1 MTVLV
6 GRMKKETVQFA
17 LCLLAGT
24 LMGGI
29 LLLDLPSKWK
39 IAFFVATGIIGL
51 ILGTK
56 SPVRVLL
63 CILAFLVPFNLSK
76 GLVSRPEYSGYT
88 NSVSISPSDIL
99 VLILLGLLLAKA
111 ALHQANIHIPSI
123 IVSALAWLVLS
134 SLSLLAA
141 QDNQAVVFQLIN
153 MSKMV
158 LLCLAIA
165 GSVTNDLDLTFVITG
180 LMLSMVFQS
189 FVGIYQGVTGHPLG
203 LQILTEISEVR
214 QQDLSV
220 GLVSRVQGMLGA
232 PTILGMYLSTG
243 VPLALALLFSRTRRY
258 VKVLA
263 GVTLCLLGWALI
275 FSLTRA
281 AWGNFLVSICLVIV
295 LAVRRKRISI
305 KAAIVITGATA
316 LVLLGVAL
324 IGTDLIR
331 SRLIGTDRGSAHGRI
346 TQARGALAI
355 MRDNPAV
362 GIGLNNYTLVSP
374 RYDQEDAAAWNYY
387 APIVHNAFLL
397 IGAETGFLGLGA
409 FVVFL
414 VILLIQAWR
423 IIANAPSDIVW
434 VTGVGILGGLAAL
447 IIHSLVGYGLL
458 GSSQIFKQ
466 FWLLA
471 GLAAALMQR
480 VGHERHDIRRT

>member
-1 MTVLV
+1 
-6 GRMKKETVQFA
+6 
-17 LCLLAGT
+17 
-24 LMGGI
+24 
-29 LLLDLPSKWK
+29 
-39 IAFFVATGIIGL
+39 
-51 ILGTK
+51 
-56 SPVRVLL
+56 
-63 CILAFLVPFNLSK
+63 
-76 GLVSRPEYSGYT
+76 
-88 NSVSISPSDIL
+88 
-99 VLILLGLLLAKA
+99 
-111 ALHQANIHIPSI
+111 
-123 IVSALAWLVLS
+123 
-134 SLSLLAA
+134 
-141 QDNQAVVFQLIN
+141 
-153 MSKMV
+153 MV

-471 GLAAALMQR
+471 GLAALMQR